1 MSDFLTPQM
10 TVIALALLAALS
22 VGAMAYAIFY
32 RRLRGN
38 NLAEERLG
46 QVKQATGIAAA
57 PSAARAQDNAARRRK
72 AVQESLRE
80 MEIKERAKARSRTS
94 PPLDLRLEQAG
105 LTMSKAAF
113 FMMGAM
119 VGAVMFVLGFLA
131 GAPMI
136 VAIGLSA
143 AGALGFPFW
152 LVNFLRKRRFNA
164 FLKEFP
170 NAVDIIVRGVKAG
183 LPLNDSMRIV
193 ANESAE
199 PVRSEFR
206 IIHER
211 QALGQSV
218 ADAISEL
225 PERVPVAEANFFAIA
240 IAIQQQAGG
249 NLSEALGNLSKVL
262 RERAKMKG
270 KIKAMSMEAK
280 ASAFIIGSLPII
292 VMILVYLTSPDYIT
306 LLFTETVGNAILIAS
321 AFWMAIGIFVMRKMI
336 NFDF

>member
-1 MSDFLTPQM
+1 MTEFLTPQV
-10 TVIALALLAALS
+10 TVIALAVLAALS
-22 VGAMAYAIFY
+22 VGALAYAIFY
-32 RRLRGN
+32 RRLQSETV
-38 NLAEERLG
+38 AEQRLG

-57 PSAARAQDNAARRRK
+57 PSAARTQDSAAKRRK

-80 MEIKERAKARSRTS
+80 MEIKERAKARSRTAPS
-94 PPLDLRLEQAG
+94 LDLRLEQAG
-105 LTMSKAAF
+105 LSISKAAF
-113 FMMGAM
+113 FMI
-119 VGAVMFVLGFLA
+119 GAVVGLAMFLMGWLA
-131 GAPMI
+131 GAPLI
-136 VAIGLSA
+136 VALGLGA

-152 LVNFLRKRRFNA
+152 LVNYLRKRRFNA

-170 NAVDIIVRGVKAG
+170 NAVDIIVRGIKAG
-183 LPLNDSMRIV
+183 LPLNDSLRIV
-193 ANESAE
+193 ANEASD
-199 PVRSEFR
+199 PVGSEFR

-218 ADAISEL
+218 SDAIAEL

-280 ASAFIIGSLPII
+280 ASAYIIGSLPVI

-306 LLFTETVGNAILIAS
+306 LLFTETVGNAILLAS
-321 AFWMAIGIFVMRKMI
+321 AFWMALGIFVMRKMI